1 MPGKLL
7 RSGLLAAGFL
17 AIAGHAP
24 ASAAIDT
31 PFQCAAAE
39 ATYFVGYETG
49 NNEHVFVSTEFA
61 PPRQEEQFEF
71 ALRVVPSGSGFR
83 FANDFAEFRGKGSDA
98 SLTIR
103 GQDVRCIPTAA
114 NVPVDAILDTP
125 GRSLG
130 GKVRSGP
137 GMDFPQVGSLSE
149 GTRVKIHA
157 NAGVHFN
164 GYDWFEIVSG
174 DVRGF
179 QWGGIMCSEGRL
191 VPGIFQQCGQ

>member
-1 MPGKLL
+1 MPGPRLRGAALCAALL
-7 RSGLLAAGFL
+7 VAAGGGPALAAL
-17 AIAGHAP
+17 
-24 ASAAIDT
+24 DT
-31 PFQCAAAE
+31 PFQCTAPDAI
-39 ATYFVGYETG
+39 YFVGYETG

-61 PPRQEEQFEF
+61 PPRQEEQLEF
-71 ALRVVPSGSGFR
+71 ALRAVPSGSGFR
-83 FANDFAEFRGKGSDA
+83 FANDFAEFRGQGRNA
-98 SLTIR
+98 SLTMR
-103 GQDVRCIPTAA
+103 GQDLPCIPTPA
-114 NVPVDAILDTP
+114 NVPLDAVLDTP

-137 GMDFPQVGSLSE
+137 GMDFPQVGSLPE

-174 DVRGF
+174 DVRGY